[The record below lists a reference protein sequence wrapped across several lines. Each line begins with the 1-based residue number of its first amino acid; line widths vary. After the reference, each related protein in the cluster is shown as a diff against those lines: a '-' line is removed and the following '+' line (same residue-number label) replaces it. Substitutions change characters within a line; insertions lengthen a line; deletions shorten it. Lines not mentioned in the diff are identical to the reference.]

1 MRHALS
7 LAAATLVLAAC
18 ASGGA
23 TPENIESEA
32 PTASAAVAPSDGCP
46 SIVAQFLAKPDST
59 PVTKVPAPLEMKP
72 RPFRPP
78 YPQDLLKKGKA
89 EIKLT
94 VMVDTLGKPNI
105 STFKVV
111 KSTHPWLTNQAINA
125 IAKWT
130 FTPAEVNG
138 CKVPRN
144 YLFSATM
151 GG

>member
-32 PTASAAVAPSDGCP
+32 PTASAAVAP